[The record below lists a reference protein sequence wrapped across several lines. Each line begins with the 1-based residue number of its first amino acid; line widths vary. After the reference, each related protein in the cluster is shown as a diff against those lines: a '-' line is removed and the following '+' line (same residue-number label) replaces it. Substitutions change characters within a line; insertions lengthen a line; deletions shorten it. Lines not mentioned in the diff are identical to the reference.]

1 VNLAYSFD
9 TSFGQW
15 RAGVDVAKILDLTRS
30 TAPGLPFIDVLDT
43 FSNPIDLRA
52 RAALNWRIGGLSAN
66 LYYNYTDDYRNT
78 AVTPNVQVDS
88 YHTIDLALIY
98 DFGDGPGVW
107 DGFSVALSG
116 QDITDEDPPVVL
128 NGVVSW
134 DNQVVSP
141 LGRFIS
147 LSVTKRW

>member
-1 VNLAYSFD
+1 
-9 TSFGQW
+9 
-15 RAGVDVAKILDLTRS
+15 
-30 TAPGLPFIDVLDT
+30 
-43 FSNPIDLRA
+43 
-52 RAALNWRIGGLSAN
+52 
-66 LYYNYTDDYRNT
+66 
-78 AVTPNVQVDS
+78 
-88 YHTIDLALIY
+88 
-98 DFGDGPGVW
+98 VW